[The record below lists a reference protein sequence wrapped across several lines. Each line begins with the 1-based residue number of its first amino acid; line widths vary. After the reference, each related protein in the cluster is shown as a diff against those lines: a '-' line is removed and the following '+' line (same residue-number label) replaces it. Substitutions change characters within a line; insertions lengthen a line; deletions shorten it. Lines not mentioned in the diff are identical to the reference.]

1 LGFQRIDFG
10 GSLMNGAR
18 KDLSRANGM
27 SGSKGRANSYEI
39 CIIVDCQARDPQLI
53 ENIFEHSHVG
63 ISQREGEGSILRIDQ
78 REDRRIEHEEG
89 NVPKSLRGR
98 YIDDFHVGRRMLLA
112 AFCTSMAFCSCSTP
126 GMAQVESKTTTSMA
140 ENGTSRSEAAV
151 GEKGNIRASRVYDAT
166 VLGEPVP
173 VGGEKGRVWRKLLAA
188 RVVYLGEAERVPD
201 PDDKVQSCL
210 QFQHLIFNNVPV
222 RTQKF
227 QNALRRITRLRFL
240 EEIFDV
246 RQSKDQL
253 LCLLF
258 EI

>member
-1 LGFQRIDFG
+1 
-10 GSLMNGAR
+10 MNGAR

-98 YIDDFHVGRRMLLA
+98 YLDDFHVGRRMLLA
-112 AFCTSMAFCSCSTP
+112 AFCTSMAFCSCNTP
-126 GMAQVESKTTTSMA
+126 GVAQVEPKTTTSMA
-140 ENGTSRSEAAV
+140 ENGTNRSEAAV
-151 GEKGNIRASRVYDAT
+151 GEKGKGSNVELDNRKNIRASRVYDAT

-210 QFQHLIFNNVPV
+210 HFQHLIFNNVPV

-246 RQSKDQL
+246 RQRKDQL